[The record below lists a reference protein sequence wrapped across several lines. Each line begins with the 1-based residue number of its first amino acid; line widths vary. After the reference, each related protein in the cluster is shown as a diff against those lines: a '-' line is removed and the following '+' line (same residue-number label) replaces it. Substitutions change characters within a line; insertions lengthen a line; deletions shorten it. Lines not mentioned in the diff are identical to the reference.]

1 MICVRPRQLPLKGDK
16 CGQLARE
23 LLLRGPL
30 MVALSVGLAALQPTV
45 ASGQEG
51 GAPPASDEPAA
62 PHEEVTGGRTI
73 GDGQIRLGAAVNAG
87 ILTGR
92 PTVTAVRTDTPPIVD
107 GRLDDAVWRRAARI
121 TDFVQRQPVDG
132 APATED
138 TEVYV
143 AYDSANIYLGF
154 HAHYADPEIMRA
166 NRSDRDRAGF
176 SDDLFIVYF
185 DTFLDQQR
193 AYVFSVNGHGVQGD
207 SILGGGF
214 GGGGRGGFGGGAP
227 IGDRSWDALFSSGG
241 AIVEDGFTAELAIP
255 FKSLR
260 YPPRAENT
268 PHRWGFQV
276 VRSIRGKDETVVWSP
291 ISRDI
296 AGFLPQAGLL
306 EGLMN
311 LSTSR
316 NLEIL
321 PTVTGVQFGSLDDT
335 TGEFATK
342 DLSPEAGV
350 NVKYGVTSNL
360 TADFTINPDFS
371 QIESDRPQVEVNRRF
386 ALFFPE
392 LRPFFLE
399 GAEIF
404 RVPAPITVVHTRTIV
419 DPLYGAKLTG
429 KTGDMTVGVMYA
441 NDEAAGAVDDP
452 TDRAFG
458 KSAQTFV
465 GRVRYDLYAESF
477 LGAVFTD
484 REFLDS
490 SSRLVGV
497 DGNFRLGDRYS
508 WGFRAMGTDRRDL
521 DGQETTGYLI
531 DANFGRRGRK
541 LDFMVA
547 SYKLSPDF
555 ATDVGFVRRTDQR
568 RHFGNVSYEWR
579 PETWIISWGPRFN
592 YVRNYDFD
600 NVLQDEEASLGLN
613 LNFAQNIRANVDTDR
628 DMERFGGINFHKSRY
643 RIGGNVGT
651 SEVVSLGGRFSWGDA
666 IYFDTANPFLGY
678 ERGMNLYVALRLG
691 SRFGSGIFINTSQFT
706 DRLNLFDSELNEGE
720 VRADGEIF
728 DVKIFRAQSSYQF
741 TERLVFRNISEY
753 NTHDRTLDLNFLVT
767 YRVNSG
773 TVFYIGY
780 DDHYRQGDQIDDQ
793 LFPTGKLRQTN
804 RAVFAKFQYLFRL

>member
-1 MICVRPRQLPLKGDK
+1 MMRVQPRELPLNGDK
-16 CGQLARE
+16 CRQLARE
-23 LLLRGPL
+23 LLVRGPL
-30 MVALSVGLAALQPTV
+30 MVALSVGLAALPPTV
-45 ASGQEG
+45 ASGQG
-51 GAPPASDEPAA
+51 DAPPASDEPAA
-62 PHEEVTGGRTI
+62 PQEEVTEGRTI
-73 GDGQIRLGAAVNAG
+73 GDGLIRLGAAVNAG

-107 GRLDDAVWRRAARI
+107 GRLDDAVWRRAALI
-121 TDFVQRQPVDG
+121 TDFIQRQPVDG

-138 TEVYV
+138 TDVYV

-154 HAHYADPEIMRA
+154 HAHYADPGIMRA
-166 NRSDRDRAGF
+166 NRTDRDRAGF
-176 SDDLFIVYF
+176 SDDLFVVYF

-207 SILGGGF
+207 SILSGGF
-214 GGGGRGGFGGGAP
+214 LGGGRGGFGGGAP
-227 IGDRSWDALFSSGG
+227 IGDSSWDALFSSGG

-260 YPPRAENT
+260 YPSRSENT

-311 LSTSR
+311 LSTTR

-321 PTVTGVQFGSLDDT
+321 PTVTGVQFGSLDNT

-371 QIESDRPQVEVNRRF
+371 QIESDRPQVEVNQRF

-429 KTGDMTVGVMYA
+429 KTGDMTVGLMYA
-441 NDEAAGAVDDP
+441 SDEAAGAVDDP

-477 LGAVFTD
+477 IGSVFTD

-490 SSRLVGV
+490 FSRLVGV
-497 DGNFRLGDRYS
+497 DGNFRLGDTYS
-508 WGFRAMGTDRRDL
+508 WGFRALGTDRRGL
-521 DGQETTGYLI
+521 DGEETTGYVI
-531 DANFGRRGRK
+531 DANFVRSGRS
-541 LDFMVA
+541 LDFIVA
-547 SYKLSPDF
+547 STKLSPDF
-555 ATDVGFVRRTDQR
+555 ATDVGFVRRTDQQ
-568 RHFGNVSYEWR
+568 RHFGRVSYEWR

-592 YVRNYDFD
+592 YVRDYDFA

-613 LNFAQNIRANVDTDR
+613 LNFAQSIGANVDIDR
-628 DMERFGGINFHKSRY
+628 DMERFGGINFHKRRY
-643 RIGGNVGT
+643 RVGGNVGT
-651 SEVVSLGGRFSWGDA
+651 SEVVSLRGGFSWGDA

-678 ERGMNLYVALRLG
+678 ERGLNLFGVLRLG
-691 SRFGSGIFINTSQFT
+691 SRFASGIGVNTSRFT

-720 VRADGEIF
+720 VGADGEIF

-741 TERLVFRNISEY
+741 TDRLVFRNISEY
-753 NTHDRTLDLNFLVT
+753 NTHDKTLDLNFLAA

-780 DDHYRQGDQIDDQ
+780 DDHYRQGDQIDDE

-804 RAVFAKFQYLFRL
+804 RAIFTKFQYLFRL

>member
-1 MICVRPRQLPLKGDK
+1 MMRVQPRELPLNGDT
-16 CGQLARE
+16 CRQLARE
-23 LLLRGPL
+23 LLVRGPL
-30 MVALSVGLAALQPTV
+30 MVALSVGLAALPPTV
-45 ASGQEG
+45 ASGQG
-51 GAPPASDEPAA
+51 DAPPASDEPAA
-62 PHEEVTGGRTI
+62 PQEEVTEGRTI
-73 GDGQIRLGAAVNAG
+73 GDGLIRLGAAVNAG

-121 TDFVQRQPVDG
+121 TDFIQRQPVDG

-138 TEVYV
+138 TDVYV

-154 HAHYADPEIMRA
+154 HAHYADPGIMRA
-166 NRSDRDRAGF
+166 NRTDRDRAGF
-176 SDDLFIVYF
+176 SDDLFVVYF

-214 GGGGRGGFGGGAP
+214 LGGGRGGFGGGAP
-227 IGDRSWDALFSSGG
+227 IGDRSWDTLFSSGG

-260 YPPRAENT
+260 YPSRSENT

-311 LSTSR
+311 LSTTR

-321 PTVTGVQFGSLDDT
+321 PTVTGVQFGSLDNT

-371 QIESDRPQVEVNRRF
+371 QIESDRPQVEVNQRF

-429 KTGDMTVGVMYA
+429 KTGDMTVGLMYA

-477 LGAVFTD
+477 IGAVLTD

-490 SSRLVGV
+490 FSRLVGV
-497 DGNFRLGDRYS
+497 DGNFRLGDTYS
-508 WGFRAMGTDRRDL
+508 WGFRALGTDRRDL
-521 DGQETTGYLI
+521 DGEETTGYVI
-531 DANFGRRGRK
+531 DANFGRSGRS
-541 LDFMVA
+541 LDFIVA
-547 SYKLSPDF
+547 STKLSPDF

-568 RHFGNVSYEWR
+568 RRFGRVSYEWR

-592 YVRNYDFD
+592 YVRDYDFA

-613 LNFAQNIRANVDTDR
+613 LNFAQSIRANVDIDR

-643 RIGGNVGT
+643 RVGGNVGT
-651 SEVVSLGGRFSWGDA
+651 SEVVSLGGGFSWGDA

-678 ERGMNLYVALRLG
+678 ERGLNLFGVLRLG
-691 SRFGSGIFINTSQFT
+691 SRFASGIGVNTSRFT

-720 VRADGEIF
+720 VGADGEIF

-753 NTHDRTLDLNFLVT
+753 NTYDKTLDLNFLAA

-780 DDHYRQGDQIDDQ
+780 DDHYRQGDQIDDE

-804 RAVFAKFQYLFRL
+804 RAIFTKFQYLFRL